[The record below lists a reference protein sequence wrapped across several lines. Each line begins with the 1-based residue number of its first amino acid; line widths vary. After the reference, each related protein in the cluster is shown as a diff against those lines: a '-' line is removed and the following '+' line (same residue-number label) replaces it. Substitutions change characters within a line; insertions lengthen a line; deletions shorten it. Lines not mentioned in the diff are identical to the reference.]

1 MKWRNRKAEARD
13 TDRLSQEGA
22 SITVQPRPP
31 PPFHLTDVERMVEE
45 AERFKAD
52 DEAVA
57 KRVGAKNEVE
67 NYAYSVRNATR
78 EDGVK
83 DKLSEDELKTVN
95 DAVEECINWLDANSL
110 AEVE

>member
-1 MKWRNRKAEARD
+1 MYLDERIEERKTHSFLAPTAAGARCQ
-13 TDRLSQEGA
+13 RAL
-22 SITVQPRPP
+22 
-31 PPFHLTDVERMVEE
+31 EE